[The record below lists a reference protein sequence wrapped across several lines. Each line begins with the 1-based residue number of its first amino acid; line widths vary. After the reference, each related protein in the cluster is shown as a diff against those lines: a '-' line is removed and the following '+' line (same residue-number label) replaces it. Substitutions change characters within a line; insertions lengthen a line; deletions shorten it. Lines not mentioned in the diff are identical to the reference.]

1 MDDGFDIQV
10 EMEQHVCMYIHVSCT
25 SSDKY
30 LARSRGGC
38 LSVTGFLA
46 LVSGGQRLSSVG
58 GVCHDLEMMVIYDML
73 SPTPDVATGTS
84 LSPWLS
90 QKQDTVSG
98 WNVALQSQAST
109 VSEAHL
115 FPYLYLAVSLLTH

>member
-1 MDDGFDIQV
+1 MFVCDGVFSA
-10 EMEQHVCMYIHVSCT
+10 C
-25 SSDKY
+25 
-30 LARSRGGC
+30 LRRSATLICCR
-38 LSVTGFLA
+38 
-46 LVSGGQRLSSVG
+46 
-58 GVCHDLEMMVIYDML
+58 VCHDLEMMVIYDML